1 MIHIKPITKQI
12 EIDEEKTYDYKYI
25 VYTGNI
31 NDWTDFG
38 AIKTLDEALSNDY
51 SLVYSNI
58 KKRDIS
64 VANKK
69 VSSGNVVFYIPNG
82 KHSGYDNFN
91 FLSVCQRMK

>member
-1 MIHIKPITKQI
+1 M
-12 EIDEEKTYDYKYI
+12 
-25 VYTGNI
+25 YTGSI
-31 NDWTDFG
+31 NDWTDFYS
-38 AIKTLDEALSNDY
+38 IKTLNEALTNDY

-64 VANKK
+64 IVYKK